1 MLRLFLRVEGVEDPR
16 PADLR
21 AVPKAHLHQTPTAHI
36 PSG

>member
-1 MLRLFLRVEGVEDPR
+1 MLRLFLRVEGVEEPH

-21 AVPKAHLHQTPTAHI
+21 AVPEAHLHQTLTAHI